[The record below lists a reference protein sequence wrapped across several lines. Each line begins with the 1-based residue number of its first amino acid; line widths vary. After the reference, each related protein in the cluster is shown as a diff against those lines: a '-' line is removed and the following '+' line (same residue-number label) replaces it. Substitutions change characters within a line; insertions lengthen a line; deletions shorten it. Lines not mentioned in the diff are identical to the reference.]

1 MILLAYIIDLSL
13 LFPKM
18 VSFKAV
24 RLFVRLYAYIEKG
37 RNLVKKIVFWT
48 HLLLH
53 WIYSH
58 GV

>member
-37 RNLVKKIVFWT
+37 RNLVKK
-48 HLLLH
+48 
-53 WIYSH
+53 
-58 GV
+58 

>member
-24 RLFVRLYAYIEKG
+24 RLFACLYAYIEKG
-37 RNLVKKIVFWT
+37 QNLVKINVLGTFIIT
-48 HLLLH
+48 LDL
-53 WIYSH
+53 
-58 GV
+58 